1 MSQILNLSLSILIV
15 FFFMFIYRVMIGLA
29 YNQGIIRGV
38 YICLRRQGRTHE
50 SALEYIEEALKTGL
64 KIEENKGSK

>member
-1 MSQILNLSLSILIV
+1 
-15 FFFMFIYRVMIGLA
+15 MFIYRVMIGLA